1 MPSVVDEPIY
11 KPHEARI
18 HESVFDTLSQP
29 LLSRAN
35 GNSTDNISHGRN
47 SPSVSEKDEISF
59 RPKFALSPP
68 II

>member
-1 MPSVVDEPIY
+1 
-11 KPHEARI
+11 
-18 HESVFDTLSQP
+18 